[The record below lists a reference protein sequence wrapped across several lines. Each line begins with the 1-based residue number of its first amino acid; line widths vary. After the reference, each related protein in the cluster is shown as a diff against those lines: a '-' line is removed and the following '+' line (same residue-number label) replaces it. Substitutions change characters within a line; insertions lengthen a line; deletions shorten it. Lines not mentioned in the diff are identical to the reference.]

1 MHFVQCTPCNARC
14 GDAQV
19 SAAWLLLL
27 GASTGQLLPGLYE
40 RVEASYAAR
49 GISFSQFLVDEGE
62 EQARLLE
69 AQEGGA

>member
-1 MHFVQCTPCNARC
+1 M
-14 GDAQV
+14 

-27 GASTGQLLPGLYE
+27 GASAGQLLPGLYE

-49 GISFSQFLVDEGE
+49 SISFSQFLVGEGE

-69 AQEGGA
+69 A